1 MTPLVLR
8 SCGAGRQFVESGS
21 PALGGRYC
29 NEVPGI
35 DSTVSEEDF
44 LTPGFFQ
51 DPYPYYR
58 MLLEQSP
65 VAWSTKVNG
74 WLVSP
79 FDEVQAGLQDSARF
93 GSGGRIDQAAKA
105 LNERVLAENAPA
117 FACLNAM
124 MSFRDAPDHTRLRR
138 LVSKAF
144 TARRVASFEPEI
156 HRLVHAL
163 LDDWPNHGEVDLVS
177 TFSFKLPAMVICQLL
192 GIPLDRL
199 DDINRWAEGIVNL
212 LSAGVMSESAA
223 IGAREVVIE
232 ASEYL
237 GLLLD
242 QKRIEPAD
250 DLMSALAQLE
260 DDEDALS
267 REELI
272 AMIIQLFFAG
282 FETTEGLIGNALSVL
297 LEDKETFLGLAGN
310 PELSELTTEEAL
322 RFDNSIQRQTR
333 IARQD
338 IEMMGVSIPA
348 GSYVFFLIG
357 AANRDP
363 RRFESPDVFDPTR
376 PDLGSVAFGHG
387 VHFCLG
393 APLAR
398 LETKIALSA
407 IAERFPTLR
416 KSGEP
421 TYGSLLAVRKPKT
434 MRLFID

>member
-1 MTPLVLR
+1 MY
-8 SCGAGRQFVESGS
+8 

-35 DSTVSEEDF
+35 DSTVSEEEF
-44 LTPGFFQ
+44 LTPRFFE

-58 MLLEQSP
+58 MLLEDSP
-65 VAWSTKVNG
+65 VSWSTKVNG
-74 WLVSP
+74 WLVTP

-93 GSGGRIDQAAKA
+93 GSGGRIDQAARA
-105 LNERVLAENAPA
+105 LSERVREVNAPA

-124 MSFRDAPDHTRLRR
+124 MSFRDSPDHTRLRR

-163 LDDWPNHGEVDLVS
+163 LDDWPKRGEVDLVT

-223 IGAREVVIE
+223 IGARDVVME
-232 ASEYL
+232 ATEYL

-242 QKRIEPAD
+242 EKRVEPTD
-250 DLMSALAQLE
+250 DLMSALGQLE

-282 FETTEGLIGNALSVL
+282 FETTEGLIGNALNVL
-297 LEDKETFLGLAGN
+297 LEDKEAFLGLAGN

-376 PDLGSVAFGHG
+376 SDLGSVAFGHG

-416 KSGEP
+416 KAGEP

-434 MRLFID
+434 MRLFIE